1 MIREILRLFLWGIE
15 VKYEIRAAVYEP
27 TQFFVEFDSVE
38 ELKAAVVIITL
49 HNLTSLYKAI
59 ARDAEEC
66 YRVVSFTLN
75 GPTITTFTNL

>member
-1 MIREILRLFLWGIE
+1 